1 MKRKQTAA
9 FLLAAILAFAGVGCG
24 NNGGNPD
31 SAGSGSAGEET
42 VENQESG
49 GDSDSMDTEEAGGES
64 EESAGKP
71 IQIATKPMTEQYIL
85 GEMLKLLIEENTD
98 YTAEITKG
106 IGGGTSNIQP
116 AMEKGEFDLYPE
128 YTSSGWVMV
137 LKHDAG
143 EVSDEEILDKLKE
156 EYEEQFNMTWVGL
169 YGFNNTFAVAVRKEA
184 AEEYQL
190 KTTSDLA
197 DVSGELVFGGNPDYI
212 EREDGFGLLC
222 STYGLDFKEVRDIDI
237 GLKYEAMEQGDIDV
251 TNGFTTDAQLSRD
264 DITVLE
270 DDKHL
275 QVNYFCSTVV
285 RKEALENYPGL
296 EDVLM
301 KMDGILTDKEM
312 ASLNYQVEVEGQ
324 DEAKVAEAFLK
335 EKGLTK

>member
-9 FLLAAILAFAGVGCG
+9 LLMAAMLAFAGVGCG
-24 NNGGNPD
+24 NNGGNTD
-31 SAGSGSAGEET
+31 SAGSGNVSGET
-42 VENQESG
+42 AENTESG
-49 GDSDSMDTEEAGGES
+49 GDADSTDTEEAGGISQEG
-64 EESAGKP
+64 AGEP

-143 EVSDEEILDKLKE
+143 EVSDEEMLDKLKE
-156 EYEEQFNMTWVGL
+156 EYEDQFDMTWVGL

-184 AEEYQL
+184 AKKYQL
-190 KTTSDLA
+190 QTTSDLA
-197 DVSGELVFGGNPDYI
+197 DVSGELVFGENPDYI

-264 DITVLE
+264 DIMVLE

-285 RKEALENYPGL
+285 RKDALEKYPGL
-296 EDVLM
+296 EDALM

-312 ASLNYQVEVEGQ
+312 ASLNYQVEVEGK
-324 DEAKVAEAFLK
+324 DEAEVAETFLK
-335 EKGLTK
+335 EEGLTK